1 VKAADALIDVAEL
14 ADRLAGPS
22 APIVLDVRWR
32 LGGPPGKD
40 EYLNGHI
47 PGAVFLDLDEQLTG
61 PPGAG
66 GRHPLPD
73 PVRLQ
78 GELRGAGLRDGYPV
92 VVYDHGDG
100 MPAARAWW
108 TLRWAGL
115 ADVRVLD
122 GGFAAWTA
130 GDARGAGFGQRSSAG
145 DARGAGFGQRS
156 SAGDARGAGS
166 GGRSSAAGRPTE
178 PGRAT
183 LPPGDI
189 TVRPGGLPVVDAAG
203 AAALAEGGTL
213 LDARAAARFRGETE
227 PIDPVAGHIPGAR
240 NLPAAE
246 LVGADGR
253 LLPPGALRE
262 RFRAAGVP
270 DAGPVGAYCGSGVT
284 AAQTVL
290 ALTVAGYPDPALY
303 VGSWSDWITN
313 PERPVATA

>member
-1 VKAADALIDVAEL
+1 VCFLPGFDATWRVGQTVVVKPADALIDVVDL

-32 LGGPPGKD
+32 LGGPPGSD
-40 EYLNGHI
+40 EYLIGHI
-47 PGAVFLDLDEQLTG
+47 PGAVFLDLDAQLTG
-61 PPGAG
+61 APGAG

-73 PVRLQ
+73 PARLQ
-78 GELRGAGLRDGYPV
+78 EELRAAGLRDGYPV

-100 MPAARAWW
+100 LPAARTWW

-130 GDARGAGFGQRSSAG
+130 
-145 DARGAGFGQRS
+145 
-156 SAGDARGAGS
+156 
-166 GGRSSAAGRPTE
+166 AGRPTE
-178 PGRAT
+178 PGAAT

-189 TVRPGGLPVVDAAG
+189 TVRPGGLPVLDAAG
-203 AAALAEGGTL
+203 AATLAEGGAL
-213 LDARAAARFRGETE
+213 VDARAAARFRGETE

-240 NLPAAE
+240 NVPAAE

-253 LLPPGALRE
+253 LLPPAALRE
-262 RFRAAGVP
+262 RFEAAGVP

-303 VGSWSDWITN
+303 VGSWSEWITD
-313 PERPVATA
+313 PDRPVETA